1 MSTAVLITA
10 AGSSR
15 RFNSSSENNVKKE
28 FLCIDALPVLCRA
41 IRPFLQLG
49 DLAVLAI
56 TYREGELEAVRD
68 MVFRTPG
75 IEDLNDLEVLFV
87 KGGATRQES
96 VFNGLKAINSCK
108 NHSGIEIIGIHDGA
122 RPFVDFPL
130 ISACFEA
137 AQRVGG
143 SCPCIR
149 ATDTLVHVDADN
161 LLDGRIPREG
171 VCTVQ
176 TPQCFRFPDIL
187 RAHEA
192 ADPKK
197 AYTDDTEIFM
207 DWGGKVAF
215 VQGNP
220 KNRKITYATD
230 LSPESAQSRIGT
242 GWDLHRLEAGRPL
255 VLGGVR
261 IESPKGCVGHS
272 DGDALIHAV
281 IDSILGAA
289 GLPDIGTL
297 FPDTDPAYKEIDSA
311 VLLEKVVALVE
322 SKGFSIVNVDSTV
335 ILQSP
340 KLGPY
345 KQPIRERMASLL
357 GVPFDCFDVKAK
369 TAEHILNELGT
380 GDAVACQSICL
391 LSISE

>member
-1 MSTAVLITA
+1 MSTAVIVTA

-15 RFNSSSENNVKKE
+15 RFNSSDENSVKKE
-28 FLCIDALPVLCRA
+28 FLSIGSVPVLCRA
-41 IRPFLQLG
+41 ISPFLEIPG
-49 DLAVLAI
+49 LAVLVV
-56 TYREGELEAVRD
+56 TYREGELEEVRKL
-68 MVFRTPG
+68 VLQTPG
-75 IEDLNDLEVLFV
+75 LEDRPDVEVLFAV
-87 KGGATRQES
+87 GGATRQES
-96 VFNGLKAINSCK
+96 VFNGLKALDVCK
-108 NHSGIEIIGIHDGA
+108 KRDEVEIVGIHDGA
-122 RPFVDFPL
+122 RPFIDTSLVKE
-130 ISACFEA
+130 CFDVA
-137 AQRVGG
+137 SRVGG

-149 ATDTLVHVDADN
+149 MTDTLVRVDEDG
-161 LLDGRIPREG
+161 LLSERLSREG

-187 RAHEA
+187 SAHEA
-192 ADPKK
+192 ADPHK

-230 LSPESAQSRIGT
+230 LVPESGQSRIGT

-297 FPDTDPAYKEIDSA
+297 FPDTDPAYKGIDSS

-357 GVPFDCFDVKAK
+357 GISSDCFDVKAK

-380 GDAVACQSICL
+380 GDAVSCQSICL
-391 LSISE
+391 LSVNK